1 MNERI
6 LLRRGGEISAIPRE
20 MWEGHLAQV
29 PQHSASRLGFMSEEH
44 HRVRYFVV
52 RELPLRGAP
61 IAPETISQAL
71 DLTAAHVNMILD
83 DLERHL
89 FFLVRDDQ
97 GAVLWAFPV
106 TVAPTPHRL
115 AFSTGE
121 RLYGA

>member
-6 LLRRGGEISAIPRE
+6 LARRGGRISAIPRA

-71 DLTAAHVNMILD
+71 DLTAAHVTMILD

-97 GAVLWAFPV
+97 GAVVWAFPV

-115 AFSTGE
+115 VFSTGE